1 MRFALARSAPVYGV
15 CDGGLMSWRATD
27 LAEDDARQHAADL
40 NVTFNQS
47 GNATK
52 PIAEKSARR
61 SKWNQPH
68 GPQQAIST
76 TG

>member
-1 MRFALARSAPVYGV
+1 
-15 CDGGLMSWRATD
+15 MSWRATD

-52 PIAEKSARR
+52 PIAEKSAADRSGISHTVHSRR
-61 SKWNQPH
+61 SRLLGDIERQEWWGSRTP
-68 GPQQAIST
+68 SRRT
-76 TG
+76 